1 MKKLITGVKPTGESL
16 HIGNLLGA
24 VLPMKEALAGNDAAI
39 FIADLHALTTVHQK
53 EEMERQTLEIAI
65 EYFAIF

>member
-24 VLPMKEALAGNDAAI
+24 VLPMKEDIAGNDAAI
-39 FIADLHALTTVHQK
+39 IIDDLHALHTAHQK